1 MEIKKW
7 IFRKIMINK
16 VYISRKKMRKRRE
29 KAQISALPS
38 QKVDIKERKFLVMQK
53 IFCEEKIKMQTT
65 KLKSD
70 NKREY

>member
-38 QKVDIKERKFLVMQK
+38 QKVDIKERKSLVMQK
-53 IFCEEKIKMQTT
+53 IFCEEKNQNADYKT
-65 KLKSD
+65 KFG
-70 NKREY
+70 

>member
-1 MEIKKW
+1 MEIIKW

-16 VYISRKKMRKRRE
+16 VYIPKKRQE

-65 KLKSD
+65 KLKSE
-70 NKREY
+70 NKSEY

>member
-38 QKVDIKERKFLVMQK
+38 QKVDIKERKISRDAENILRRK
-53 IFCEEKIKMQTT
+53 
-65 KLKSD
+65 KSKCRLQ
-70 NKREY
+70 N